1 MCSTKYVHKR
11 EKNDNNNKEEET
23 GEEKKRIIIKDSRA
37 PQPTTENG
45 RSPLLT
51 FVIGGNRVSSWV
63 YRSQEYKIS
72 VSLVRLA
79 LICLL
84 N

>member
-1 MCSTKYVHKR
+1 MNYLPGEENFLIIVFYKVYMCIRGK
-11 EKNDNNNKEEET
+11 KNDNNNKEEET

-51 FVIGGNRVSSWV
+51 FVIGGNRVSS
-63 YRSQEYKIS
+63 
-72 VSLVRLA
+72 
-79 LICLL
+79 
-84 N
+84 